1 MTAGVSAESL
11 HWPSHRRFPGT
22 IHLMVLY
29 NMLKIYWARSPVLDA
44 EELGKEE
51 TCSAEGYDM
60 ADNMKPYKIIL
71 QELHRH

>member
-1 MTAGVSAESL
+1 
-11 HWPSHRRFPGT
+11 
-22 IHLMVLY
+22 MVLY